1 LTVLLAGPI
10 GDFDDADRRE
20 ETADWERRIASA
32 GARWLGRVPD
42 ARLAGLLTMADVF
55 VMPTRELEMQGM
67 AALEAQAC
75 GTPVVASDQGG
86 LPETVP
92 DGCGVRFAPG
102 DADALARAVSGLL
115 ADEGARA
122 AYSAAALEHAR
133 SLSWERIADR
143 LMVLYERLLER

>member
-1 LTVLLAGPI
+1 
-10 GDFDDADRRE
+10 
-20 ETADWERRIASA
+20 
-32 GARWLGRVPD
+32 
-42 ARLAGLLTMADVF
+42 MADVV

-102 DADALARAVSGLL
+102 DADALAQAVRGLL

-133 SLSWERIADR
+133 WLSWERIADR